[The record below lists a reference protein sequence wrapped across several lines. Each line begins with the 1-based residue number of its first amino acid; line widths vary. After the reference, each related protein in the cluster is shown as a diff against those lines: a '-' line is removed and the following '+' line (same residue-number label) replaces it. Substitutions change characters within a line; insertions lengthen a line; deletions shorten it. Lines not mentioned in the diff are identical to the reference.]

1 MLTGEKVNLRALEPG
16 DLDSIMQWVNDREV
30 TKWLLAFVWPVS
42 RKSEEEWLA
51 RATQSTGSSTD
62 KVLVIEAKD
71 GVYIGQ
77 VGLHGIDYVSG
88 VAELGIVI
96 GRKDYWGKGYGADAI
111 RTLLRFAFSQLRL
124 RKIILK
130 YQGAN
135 ERGRKCYSRVGFKEV
150 GRLKAH
156 QLVDGEFQDMVYM
169 EIFAEEFM
177 ERGDGSRVP
186 SGTVK
191 L

>member
-1 MLTGEKVNLRALEPG
+1 
-16 DLDSIMQWVNDREV
+16 MQWVNDREV
-30 TKWLLAFVWPVS
+30 TKFLLAFVWPVS

-51 RATQSTGSSTD
+51 RATQSTGSSSD

-156 QLVDGEFQDMVYM
+156 QLVDGEFQDMVYTVSYTHLDVYKRQTKGLTHSKLDNM
-169 EIFAEEFM
+169 ISEWLSKWGEI
-177 ERGDGSRVP
+177 DGVVSW
-186 SGTVK
+186 
-191 L
+191 

>member
-1 MLTGEKVNLRALEPG
+1 MLTGEKVNLRAHEPK

-30 TKWLLAFVWPVS
+30 TKWLLSFAWPVS
-42 RKSEEEWLA
+42 RKSQEEWLA
-51 RATQSTGSSTD
+51 TAIQSAGSND
-62 KVLVIEAKD
+62 KVLVIETKD

-77 VGLHGIDYVSG
+77 VGLKQIDYVSG

-96 GRKDYWGKGYGADAI
+96 GRKDYWGKGYGSDAI

-130 YQGAN
+130 YQGAH
-135 ERGRKCYSRVGFKEV
+135 ERGRRCYSRVGFKEV

-156 QLVDGEFQDMVYM
+156 HLVDGEFQDMVYM
-169 EIFAEEFM
+169 EIFAE
-177 ERGDGSRVP
+177 
-186 SGTVK
+186 
-191 L
+191 

>member
-1 MLTGEKVNLRALEPG
+1 MLMGEKVNLRALEPA

-30 TKWLLAFVWPVS
+30 TKWLAGFVWPVS

-51 RATQSTGSSTD
+51 RATKAD
-62 KVLVIEAKD
+62 NPNDRVLVVEAKD

-77 VGLHGIDYVSG
+77 VGLHQIDYTSG
-88 VAELGIVI
+88 VAELGIVL
-96 GRKDYWGKGYGADAI
+96 GRKDYWGKGYGTDAI

-135 ERGRKCYSRVGFKEV
+135 ERGRKCYSRIGFKEV
-150 GRLKAH
+150 GCLKAH
-156 QLVDGEFQDMVYM
+156 QLIDGEFQDMVYM
-169 EIFAEEFM
+169 EIFAEEF
-177 ERGDGSRVP
+177 G
-186 SGTVK
+186 K
-191 L
+191 